1 MNKCSECIYGDNGD
15 CYKTFSDKCLSL
27 NHEHFVSK
35 EKVARIDR
43 LLSQLEEAKYALKI
57 YTEAQQRRIVTLEK
71 ELAELGQ

>member
-1 MNKCSECIYGDNGD
+1 MSKCLDCIYRATCREPFGS
-15 CYKTFSDKCLSL
+15 CEFL
-27 NHEHFVSK
+27 NEHGHYVSK

>member
-1 MNKCSECIYGDNGD
+1 MKNCTDCAYYHKD
-15 CYKTFSDKCLSL
+15 CYESFGPCVGFS
-27 NHEHFVSK
+27 HFVSK

-57 YTEAQQRRIVTLEK
+57 YTEAQQRRIVTLER